1 MSNLCRKAG
10 QKVSALARVAKLL
23 PFKRKRQILKAFI
36 ESQFSYCP
44 ITWMFCGRQ
53 MNNRINHI
61 HERSLRLVYDDYSSS
76 FNELLIKDNSVSIHH
91 RNVQLVAIEMYKIVN
106 DISPPFM
113 REIFQLNLNS
123 TTRSGDCSHRPRV
136 NTVFKGQNSLRAFGP
151 IVWDKMLP
159 EELKSCTNI
168 SKFKKEVKKWIP
180 QNCVCRL
187 CKEYVP
193 NLGFVDVSV

>member
-1 MSNLCRKAG
+1 
-10 QKVSALARVAKLL
+10 
-23 PFKRKRQILKAFI
+23 
-36 ESQFSYCP
+36 
-44 ITWMFCGRQ
+44 MFCGRQ

-123 TTRSGDCSHRPRV
+123 TTWSGDCFHRPSV